1 MSISLIIMIIIFFI
15 VQIIEEKPLDLDKL
29 DEEDY

>member
-1 MSISLIIMIIIFFI
+1 MSISLIIKIIIFFI